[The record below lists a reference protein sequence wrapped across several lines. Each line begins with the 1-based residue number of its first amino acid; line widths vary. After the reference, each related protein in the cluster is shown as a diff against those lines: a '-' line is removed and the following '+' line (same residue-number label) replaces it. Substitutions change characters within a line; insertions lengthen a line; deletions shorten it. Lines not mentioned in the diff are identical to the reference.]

1 MRTDTN
7 TVQGTGTA
15 PDTSATPDTAT
26 APGTNTARTT
36 QIFFASTLY
45 GAATLAAALDS
56 GCFAPADRRLLLVS
70 NNAATP
76 ETAPPLDRMPG
87 FERLRGRFDGVL
99 SWNEAI
105 APFHPGGWSPRP
117 DDVPMWER
125 YLRMLWGLGDD
136 RIELALESIQVNPAL
151 AVAQLFPDARLDVYA
166 DGLMS
171 YGPTRNKIDPLV
183 GERVR
188 RLLHLDLVPGL
199 TPLLLE
205 EFGARPETV
214 PTEAFTKVVAELA
227 EPAETAEPAALAEPA
242 EPDAAGSTVGA
253 SDRASDGSSGRP
265 GEQPALLLGQYLASL
280 GILTAEEEEALHLR
294 MVRGAVA
301 HGHRRLVFKPHPVA
315 PAAWSRAL
323 EREAEKLGAELTVL
337 DRPVLAEVL
346 YRQLRPGLVVGCFST
361 ALLTASTFYG
371 IPVARVGTEPLL
383 DRLKPYQNSNRVPV
397 TLVDALVP
405 DLESGRPGAPRPADG
420 ELSGLVRAVGF
431 AMQPQIRA
439 DLRPAAEAYLAA
451 RLTDGSARYF
461 KRRRLTVLGL
471 PGGLPVPRHAAIRRV
486 ARRVRRIKRAALG

>member
-1 MRTDTN
+1 MRTGTN

-56 GCFAPADRRLLLVS
+56 GRFAPADRRLLLVS

-76 ETAPPLDRMPG
+76 ETAPPVDRMPG
-87 FERLRGRFDGVL
+87 FEQLRGRFDGVL

-125 YLRMLWGLGDD
+125 YLRMLWDLGDD

-227 EPAETAEPAALAEPA
+227 DPADPADHAALAELA
-242 EPDAAGSTVGA
+242 EPDAAGSTADA
-253 SDRASDGSSGRP
+253 SDRASDGSSDRP

-346 YRQLRPGLVVGCFST
+346 YRQLRPALVVGCFST

-451 RLTDGSARYF
+451 RLKDGNARYF

-471 PGGLPVPRHAAIRRV
+471 PGGLPVPRHDAIRRV